1 MAGDIAGVWALRPTV
16 SRDEEFLWTVLF
28 YASHSNDEPG
38 VAVEDLRDDPDLV
51 GYIEGWKA
59 LGRVGVIADS
69 KHGSIGA
76 AWLRELGDADS
87 TTQVFVDPQTPE
99 LAMAVLPG
107 REGMGIGTAML
118 DALLGM
124 AQGRFPAIV
133 LSVRRD
139 NPAVGLYE
147 RAGFMTVGEITNRV
161 GSRSARMVLDLGAS
175 G

>member
-16 SRDEEFLWTVLF
+16 SSDEEFLWTVLF

-59 LGRVGVIADS
+59 LGRVGVIAES
-69 KHGSIGA
+69 KHGTIGA
-76 AWLRELGDADS
+76 AWLRELGDADR
-87 TTQVFVDPQTPE
+87 TNPVFVDPQTPE
-99 LAMAVLPG
+99 LAIAVLPG
-107 REGMGIGTAML
+107 WEGMGIGTAML

-139 NPAVGLYE
+139 NAAFGLYE
-147 RAGFMTVGEITNRV
+147 RAGFVTVGEITNRV
-161 GSRSARMVLDLGAS
+161 GSRSVRMVLGS